1 MIKERDENRPIRIAD
16 IAEELGVSTATV
28 SNVIHGKTA
37 KVSEATI
44 AKVQETLEKRGYI
57 PNMAGILLAQN
68 SSKIIGV
75 FVNDHEKYE
84 GHTLEDAFIASSLN
98 HLSDEI
104 ERNGFFMMVKKAK
117 TADDV
122 IKFASMW
129 NMDGIVIIG
138 FCHQDYSYLRNH
150 MRIPFV
156 IYDGY
161 CNNPE
166 RIANI
171 TIDNFDGGRQ
181 MGEYFRQKRFGLT
194 LILSDNEMGVD
205 KERIEGFIS
214 AYGEDNCRK
223 LILPMHKDKR
233 MQFYDEHMDDFKE
246 ADAVFAVSDAYAAEI
261 MRVLKDNGLRV
272 PEDIAVAGFD
282 DNPICE
288 MVSPTLTTVKQDGTL
303 RAKVAIEKLIE
314 LKSSGSSDTL
324 INLPV
329 SLVIRQSC

>member
-181 MGEYFRQKRFGLT
+181 MGDYFRQKRFGLT
-194 LILSDNEMGVD
+194 LILSDNEIGVD

-223 LILPMHKDKR
+223 LILPMRKDKR

-288 MVSPTLTTVKQDGTL
+288 MVSPTLTTVKQDGAL